1 MKRKKYLVVIIT
13 ADIRKKKLQYL
24 KHIQGEGQSEPK
36 VPEKLIKEANENLYK
51 IKNFIKIQ
59 YMNTNNM
66 FDILQL
72 VGAEAAIKIRKN
84 AAPKN
89 IRGF

>member
-1 MKRKKYLVVIIT
+1 M
-13 ADIRKKKLQYL
+13 
-24 KHIQGEGQSEPK
+24 
-36 VPEKLIKEANENLYK
+36 PEKLIKEANENLYK

-89 IRGF
+89 IRGFRRKKGNGI

>member
-1 MKRKKYLVVIIT
+1 M
-13 ADIRKKKLQYL
+13 
-24 KHIQGEGQSEPK
+24 
-36 VPEKLIKEANENLYK
+36 PEKLIKEANENLYK

-66 FDILQL
+66 FDILQS
-72 VGAEAAIKIRKN
+72 VGAEVAIKIRKN

-89 IRGF
+89 IRGFRRKKGMEYKSLGYRKWAEYKKYEMGK